1 MNALFLLAG
10 TVKLLANWLYHGL
23 CSLRVPHESAR
34 DTMRDA
40 AAGTA
45 PYPSINGPTHVGR

>member
-10 TVKLLANWLYHGL
+10 TVKLLANWLYHGP
-23 CSLRVPHESAR
+23 CNLRVPCESAR